1 MNTELELFDVD
12 GALTG
17 DTFKA
22 FLRHC
27 TVAGASDILI
37 QSGDYGWAEI
47 HGRQVRA
54 TRGIIQQARI
64 PGLVT
69 NSWGADAL
77 MAIQGGKGADRAFQ
91 LSGVEDGLER
101 GQVMRFRVNMVQAR
115 IAKMEK
121 AIAVTMRTIPQDLPN
136 ILTMGVEPDL
146 FEEFY
151 PAKGL
156 VLVCGPTGSGKTTL
170 LAGVYAYACE
180 TMPNRKL
187 ITYEDPIEFVLG
199 GPHCKGPQPAQSEIG
214 RDIAS
219 FADGLRN
226 AMRRKPSIIGIGE
239 IRDLE
244 TADAAIEAGLTGHLC
259 LGTMHTDSCAET
271 INRAIQLYPPAQ
283 QAAVASRLLGAL
295 RIIVVQRLL
304 KTTDGKRTAIREYFI
319 MDRDVRNDMRDMP
332 YERWAGYIQATLEAR
347 GGTLD
352 DKAWS
357 LYEAGRIDQQEFIEL
372 AGAKAYRDRLI
383 AAQKATEVEA

>member
-1 MNTELELFDVD
+1 MSAELELFDVD
-12 GALTG
+12 GELTG

-22 FLRHC
+22 FLKHC

-37 QSGDYGWAEI
+37 QSGDYAWAEI
-47 HGRQVRA
+47 HGRQVQA
-54 TRGIIQQARI
+54 TRSIIQQAQI
-64 PGLVT
+64 PGLIT
-69 NSWGADAL
+69 NAWGADAL
-77 MAIQGGKGADRAFQ
+77 MAIRGGKGADRAFQ
-91 LSGVEDGLER
+91 LTGVQDGLER

-115 IAKMEK
+115 IAKMDQ
-121 AIAVTMRTIPQDLPN
+121 AIAVTMRTIPQGLPN
-136 ILTMGVEPDL
+136 IHAMGIEADL

-170 LAGVYAYACE
+170 LAGVYAYAGE

-199 GPHCKGPQPAQSEIG
+199 GAHWKGPQPAQSEIG
-214 RDIAS
+214 RDIAT

-283 QAAVASRLLGAL
+283 QAAVAARLLGAL

-319 MDRDVRNDMRDMP
+319 MDRDVRTDMRDIP
-332 YERWAGYIQATLEAR
+332 YDKWAGYIQATLESR
-347 GGTLD
+347 QGTLD

-357 LYEAGRIDQQEFIEL
+357 LYEAGRIDKPEFIEL
-372 AGAKAYRDRLI
+372 AGAKAYRERLVASEKPTGV
-383 AAQKATEVEA
+383 AA